1 MLLPPGCKGSGKG
14 MLGAEVCHGGAAVGA
29 PRPPGLGQ
37 DQYQG
42 VLSSFPVPLP
52 VLSPTGEFH
61 QHPKELAICLALPV
75 EILEAVL
82 QRWVCVGAE
91 NTVTGSLPRQS
102 PHFPFFQ
109 RHPGTVLSVSGW
121 RRTALLLRPTPPC
134 VARVHAHSLSMA
146 AERIRALGLR
156 SCCAPGPPRAPT
168 RLLTGPRPRRQKT
181 KPGGEA
187 EKRNRAAS
195 RGRSASFPSI
205 NKSQPVENKIL
216 MERAQKGGSAA
227 AV

>member
-1 MLLPPGCKGSGKG
+1 

-61 QHPKELAICLALPV
+61 QHPKELAICLALPAGMGAPV
-75 EILEAVL
+75 GILEAVL
-82 QRWVCVGAE
+82 QRQVRVGAE
-91 NTVTGSLPRQS
+91 NTVTGSFPRQS

-121 RRTALLLRPTPPC
+121 QRTALLLHPTPPR

-156 SCCAPGPPRAPT
+156 SCRAPGPPRAPT

-195 RGRSASFPSI
+195 RGRGASFPSI

-216 MERAQKGGSAA
+216 MEGAQKGGSAA